1 MIAMNK
7 QSNLILY
14 ITSFFSGMTVMAV
27 ELACS
32 RLLAPYFSSSQIVW
46 TIIIGLIMISMSIG
60 NMLGGRLA
68 DKHKSLSRLY
78 LYIWIASLWIAA
90 IPFVGKYIISGIIGL
105 LFLTVPGSQ
114 LVVAG
119 SALSCIVIFALP
131 MALLGMVSPYLVRL
145 GIDDMENS
153 GKVAGKIYA
162 MGTIG
167 SIIGTFIPTFITIPL
182 IGTGKTFFL
191 FAFILNVVCA
201 LYFIFRK
208 KRSVRN
214 IVTSVLFLAFLLM
227 PFHDSFAY
235 WKSNII
241 YEGESLY
248 NYLQVTETEDSV
260 ILSTNV
266 AFGVQSIYKK
276 DGSLSGYYYEYAL
289 MAPFFMEEAS
299 FDKKLDVLVLGL
311 GTGTYSKQLK
321 KYFPNSSCDSV
332 EIDEKI
338 AWLAGKYFNLREDE
352 ATVYINDGR
361 SFLETGN
368 AGMYDIILAD
378 AYQDITVPFHMSTVE
393 FFQSVK
399 KHLKP
404 GGILIVNINMRSGNF
419 EGVPEYLAGTV
430 KKCFSSVYRVDLT
443 NVTNSLLFVSDI
455 PDMPGNYEK
464 NTRASIPEDHDL
476 YFISQFV
483 GNHITEVEE
492 SDLVLT
498 DDLAPVEIL
507 GQKSLN
513 RIVEQELEYYRS
525 SIKGKGL
532 KDILEML
539 SR

>member
-1 MIAMNK
+1 MILMNK
-7 QSNLILY
+7 PNNLILY
-14 ITSFFSGMTVMAV
+14 VTSFLSGMTVMAV

-78 LYIWIASLWIAA
+78 FYIWIASLWIAA
-90 IPFVGKYIISGIIGL
+90 IPFVGKYLISGIIGL
-105 LFLTVPGSQ
+105 LLLFVPGGQ
-114 LVVAG
+114 FVVAG
-119 SALSCIVIFALP
+119 SALSCLIIFALP

-145 GIDDMENS
+145 GIYDMENS
-153 GKVAGKIYA
+153 GKIAGKIYA

-191 FAFILNVVCA
+191 FAFLLNVVCA
-201 LYFIFRK
+201 LYFIFHK
-208 KRSVRN
+208 KRN
-214 IVTSVLFLAFLLM
+214 IKNVVTSILLLVFLLM
-227 PFHDSFAY
+227 PFQDSFAF

-241 YEGESLY
+241 YESESLY
-248 NYLQVTETEDSV
+248 NYLQVSETEDSV

-289 MAPFFMEEAS
+289 MAPFFMDEAS
-299 FDKKLDVLVLGL
+299 FDKDLDVLVLGL

-338 AWLAGKYFNLREDE
+338 AWLAGEYFNLKEDE
-352 ATVYINDGR
+352 ANIYINDGR
-361 SFLETGN
+361 SFLETEN
-368 AGMYDIILAD
+368 AGLYDIILAD

-399 KHLKP
+399 NHLKP
-404 GGILIVNINMRSGNF
+404 GGILIVNINMRSGDF

-430 KKCFSSVYRVDLT
+430 KSCFNSIYRVDLT
-443 NVTNSLLFVSDI
+443 NVTNSVLFVSDN
-455 PDMPGNYEK
+455 PNMLENYER
-464 NTRASIPEDHDL
+464 NTRITMSEDHDL
-476 YFISQFV
+476 YSISRYV
-483 GNHITEVEE
+483 GNNISEVED
-492 SDLVLT
+492 SDLILT

-513 RIVEQELEYYRS
+513 KIVEQELEYFRS
-525 SIKGKGL
+525 NLKGKGL
-532 KDILEML
+532 KDIMDML
-539 SR
+539 SQ

>member
-1 MIAMNK
+1 MIGMKK
-7 QSNLILY
+7 QNNLILY

-46 TIIIGLIMISMSIG
+46 TVIIGLIMISMSIG

-68 DKHKSLSRLY
+68 DRHRSLSRLY
-78 LYIWIASLWIAA
+78 FYIWIASLWIAA
-90 IPFVGKYIISGIIGL
+90 IPFLGKYVISGIIGL
-105 LFLTVPGSQ
+105 LFLFVPGGQ
-114 LVVAG
+114 FVVIG
-119 SALSCIVIFALP
+119 SALSCLVIFAFP

-153 GKVAGKIYA
+153 GKTAGKIYA

-182 IGTGKTFFL
+182 IGTGKTFLL
-191 FAFILNVVCA
+191 FALLLNIVCA
-201 LYFIFRK
+201 LYFILSRRPGVK
-208 KRSVRN
+208 N
-214 IVTSVLFLAFLLM
+214 TVTAILILAFLLM
-227 PFHDSFAY
+227 PIHDSYAF
-235 WKSNII
+235 WKNNII

-248 NYLQVTETEDSV
+248 NYLQVSETGDSV

-289 MAPFFMEEAS
+289 MAPFFMKDAS
-299 FDKKLDVLVLGL
+299 FDTELDVLVLGL

-321 KYFPNSSCDSV
+321 KYFPNSSCDAV

-338 AWLAGKYFNLREDE
+338 ASLAGKYFNLREDE
-352 ATVYINDGR
+352 ANIYINDGR
-361 SFLETGN
+361 SFLETED
-368 AGMYDIILAD
+368 AGLYDIILAD

-404 GGILIVNINMRSGNF
+404 GGVLIVNINMKSGDF

-430 KKCFSSVYRVDLT
+430 KSCFSSVYRVDLT

-455 PDMPGNYEK
+455 PDMLENYEK
-464 NTRASIPEDHDL
+464 NTRSSIPEDHDL
-476 YFISQFV
+476 YYISRFV
-483 GNHITEVEE
+483 GSNAREVEK
-492 SDLVLT
+492 SNLILT

-507 GQKSLN
+507 GQKSLS
-513 RIVEQELEYYRS
+513 RIVERELEYYRS
-525 SIKGKGL
+525 SMKGKGL

-539 SR
+539 SQ